1 MIPANRYSLTSIA
14 AAILAAIV
22 VCVAVSVATAQDAP
36 PPCVGDQC
44 PAVATSHVAK
54 STTTG
59 PIRSIVVQR
68 AYLLPR
74 VREAQP
80 ARKLAGVAVR
90 GTSKVLRGCARVAKA
105 ALPPYP
111 RVRQRMAARFGR

>member
-1 MIPANRYSLTSIA
+1 MKFHLLW
-14 AAILAAIV
+14 AILALL
-22 VCVAVSVATAQDAP
+22 CMTAVGLAQDAP
-36 PPCVGDQC
+36 PPCVGDEC
-44 PAVATSHVAK
+44 PTLAPAVATSHVAK
-54 STTTG
+54 STATG

-74 VREAQP
+74 VRDRQP

-90 GTSKVLRGCARVAKA
+90 GTSKVLRGCARGARA

-111 RVRQRMAARFGR
+111 KVRQRMAARFGR